1 MVKAGGTT
9 VKSLIQSSMK
19 RTHSSMGLYTNHHWM
34 RDRNT
39 VKNGETTAKS
49 SITYGAYTEALRPHE
64 GRDCKWFTIFRHP
77 ISRLVSAY
85 FYCKQNGWDELC
97 ASMVLKA
104 GNTDLHTFA
113 KHWGNYGLRQFSLAF
128 VEAGAVFAAEQER
141 GVDGR
146 PVMFP
151 GWFRVKEY
159 FENQFDVEQERALKQ
174 ETGASNDLAMSYLLQ
189 PVEDLLS
196 RNYSAV
202 GILEKWGTSM
212 NLFNKA
218 LGVPNFNWQTASR
231 NLGRKNVDKRLHNEE
246 AQALRAAWDDPV
258 LAKTLWLDILLYD
271 HAVTVHNKQVEEHGI
286 V

>member
-1 MVKAGGTT
+1 
-9 VKSLIQSSMK
+9 
-19 RTHSSMGLYTNHHWM
+19 
-34 RDRNT
+34 
-39 VKNGETTAKS
+39 
-49 SITYGAYTEALRPHE
+49 
-64 GRDCKWFTIFRHP
+64 
-77 ISRLVSAY
+77 
-85 FYCKQNGWDELC
+85 
-97 ASMVLKA
+97 MVLKA

-128 VEAGAVFAAEQER
+128 VEAEAVFAAEQER

-159 FENQFDVEQERALKQ
+159 FEKQFDVEQERALKQ
-174 ETGASNDLAMSYLLQ
+174 ETGASNDPAMSYLLQ

-218 LGVPNFNWQTASR
+218 LEVPNFNWQTASR